1 MDADKKHVYITVN
14 GREVEY
20 QAISLDTLRLSW
32 LGIEKK
38 HRASGEPLDPPTYEV
53 VTASRAKMQEP
64 HDDTTEKTPEEQIAW
79 NAYKNAIDNLWI
91 EKEQMR
97 MKYIYE
103 DSLGAIQLPEDN
115 TWMEK
120 HKSRLVEIPEEPD
133 KLREF
138 YITSEILKSNA
149 DIAGIVS
156 SVMLL
161 SQQGKV
167 EEASLEAAMDS
178 FLGYV
183 GRKAIKRAIDR
194 QKQVEA
200 QPATV

>member
-1 MDADKKHVYITVN
+1 
-14 GREVEY
+14 
-20 QAISLDTLRLSW
+20 
-32 LGIEKK
+32 
-38 HRASGEPLDPPTYEV
+38 
-53 VTASRAKMQEP
+53 MQEP

>member
-32 LGIEKK
+32 IGIEKK
-38 HRASGEPLDPPTYEV
+38 HRERGEPLDPPTYEV

>member
-1 MDADKKHVYITVN
+1 MEAKKHIYITVN
-14 GREVEY
+14 GRDVEY

-32 LGIEKK
+32 IGIEKK
-38 HRASGEPLDPPTYEV
+38 HRERGEPLDPPTYEV
-53 VTASRAKMQEP
+53 VTASGAKMQEP
-64 HDDTTEKTPEEQIAW
+64 HDATTEKTPEEQIAW
-79 NAYKNAIDNLWI
+79 NAYQAAVDDLWI

-97 MKYIYE
+97 MKYIFE
-103 DSLGAIQLPEDN
+103 DALVGIELPEDN

-120 HKSRLVEIPEEPD
+120 HKSRLVEIPEETD

-149 DIAGIVS
+149 DIAGIIS

-167 EEASLEAAMDS
+167 DEASLEAAMDS

-183 GRKAIKRAIDR
+183 GRKAAQRAINR